1 MEETGVVKEIIG
13 ERARVTVIK
22 QGSCDTCPAGSLCKA
37 AGDAAEIEAINKVD
51 AHIGDT
57 VKIFF
62 KPYSYLKGTALIYG
76 IPAVSLIIGA
86 MIGKE
91 FMSKF
96 FPHLDPE
103 IVSAICAFTLFGVTL
118 IAVKIFTM
126 RYEGKKQ
133 HMPVIEEIIKC

>member
-13 ERARVTVIK
+13 EKARVTVIK
-22 QGSCDTCPAGSLCKA
+22 QGSCDTCPAGSLCGA
-37 AGDAAEIEAINKVD
+37 SGDAAEIEAINKAG

-57 VKIFF
+57 VRIFF
-62 KPYSYLKGTALIYG
+62 EPYSYLKGTALIYG

-86 MIGKE
+86 VIGKE
-91 FMSKF
+91 YMSKF

-103 IVSAICAFTLFGVTL
+103 IASAICGFSLFAITL
-118 IAVKIFTM
+118 IAVKIFTR
-126 RYEGKKQ
+126 RYEGKKH